1 MLAAALDANRELARL
16 TAELRGENERLRAE
30 NVLRQAAAG
39 PETNGNDMII
49 EAIGT

>member
-30 NVLRQAAAG
+30 NVLRQAAAALKLTG
-39 PETNGNDMII
+39 MT
-49 EAIGT
+49 